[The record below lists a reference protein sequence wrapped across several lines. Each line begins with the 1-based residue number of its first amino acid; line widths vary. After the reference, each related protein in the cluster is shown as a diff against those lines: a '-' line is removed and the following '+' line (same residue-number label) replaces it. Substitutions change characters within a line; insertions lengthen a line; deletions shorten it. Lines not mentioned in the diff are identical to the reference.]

1 MKRYVLFYAHNMKL
15 KLCKSFLCVTPGF
28 IRGKVNQVTKLNSVR
43 VSQSL
48 SKNLMLGNLDEVG
61 SLLHLLFPRINPGVT
76 HRLLL
81 RSNA

>member
-1 MKRYVLFYAHNMKL
+1 MKRYVIFYTCIMKL

-28 IRGKVNQVTKLNSVR
+28 IRGKVNQVSELNSER

-61 SLLHLLFPRINPGVT
+61 SLLHLHPPDKSGGYAQT
-76 HRLLL
+76 TPTE
-81 RSNA
+81 